1 MVKLRDLPMVP
12 DAMLMSNDFVKHIDD
27 VAPGMD
33 HASDWL
39 VGNNA
44 ALWSRHH
51 GGVVVVGVAVVV
63 GVVGVVVGRCI
74 FLYLFH
80 TFLHISFIVL
90 IVLACAVY
98 HCGR

>member
-51 GGVVVVGVAVVV
+51 GGVVVVGV
-63 GVVGVVVGRCI
+63 GVVG
-74 FLYLFH
+74 
-80 TFLHISFIVL
+80 LHISFIVL
-90 IVLACAVY
+90 IVLACTVGDNFALEPPN
-98 HCGR
+98 